1 MASADQT
8 WKLCPPGSW
17 NSAQEELR
25 ACLEMVLEP
34 FYGDWPRPVAVAYL
48 VDAVKKRGL
57 FRRLSLAGEDVRPAL
72 VLVVHPEADGNDL
85 ATERLRTVRDRVCVL
100 IPTGARMECFE
111 VVAGTPMAARLARE
125 FDGERL
131 GKGNC

>member
-8 WKLCPPGSW
+8 WKLCPPGVRH
-17 NSAQEELR
+17 SAQEELR

-34 FYGDWPRPVAVAYL
+34 FYGEWPRPVAAAYL

-85 ATERLRTVRDRVCVL
+85 ATDGLRTVRERVCVL

-111 VVAGTPMAARLARE
+111 IQAGTPMAARLARE
-125 FDGERL
+125 FADERL
-131 GKGNC
+131 RRAD